1 MTVSALRL
9 KNFIA
14 VFNQFGYQSGTI
26 EGKTT
31 LNDIADWRES
41 NNLLN
46 SRNRLGAIDCKL
58 STDCR
63 RSVIHLA
70 EFFSLEI
77 QLFFFVFSVPKVVS
91 HSYKMD
97 TSSSKEALTHW

>member
-41 NNLLN
+41 NNYQIVVIDWVLCD
-46 SRNRLGAIDCKL
+46 RL
-58 STDCR
+58 
-63 RSVIHLA
+63 
-70 EFFSLEI
+70 
-77 QLFFFVFSVPKVVS
+77 
-91 HSYKMD
+91 
-97 TSSSKEALTHW
+97 

>member
-14 VFNQFGYQSGTI
+14 VFNQFGYHSGTI

-46 SRNRLGAIDCKL
+46 SRNRLGIV
-58 STDCR
+58 R
-63 RSVIHLA
+63 
-70 EFFSLEI
+70 
-77 QLFFFVFSVPKVVS
+77 
-91 HSYKMD
+91 
-97 TSSSKEALTHW
+97 

>member
-46 SRNRLGAIDCKL
+46 SRSRLGIV
-58 STDCR
+58 R
-63 RSVIHLA
+63 
-70 EFFSLEI
+70 
-77 QLFFFVFSVPKVVS
+77 
-91 HSYKMD
+91 
-97 TSSSKEALTHW
+97 